1 MISFPTQRYRFISM
15 SSFTTPFS
23 TRFSTPRFSTPRFS
37 TPRFSTPFTVA
48 VSPIHD
54 LKGDAT
60 FQIIST
66 PQFCM
71 SPVAESEPK
80 FSKLCLRLFE
90 EEESTT
96 MSPTIIIN
104 QLTNKAIYSSDWTTD
119 SEPECE
125 FRWSAT
131 P

>member
-15 SSFTTPFS
+15 SPFS
-23 TRFSTPRFSTPRFS
+23 THFSTL
-37 TPRFSTPFTVA
+37 RFSTPFTVA

-54 LKGDAT
+54 LNAT
-60 FQIIST
+60 SFHIIST

-104 QLTNKAIYSSDWTTD
+104 QLTNKAIYSSEWTTD

>member
-1 MISFPTQRYRFISM
+1 MISFPTQRYRFDSM
-15 SSFTTPFS
+15 SYFTTP
-23 TRFSTPRFSTPRFS
+23 
-37 TPRFSTPFTVA
+37 FSTPFTVA

-60 FQIIST
+60 FHIIST

-71 SPVAESEPK
+71 SPVAESESEPK

>member
-23 TRFSTPRFSTPRFS
+23 TPRFSTLH
-37 TPRFSTPFTVA
+37 FSTPFTVA

-60 FQIIST
+60 FHIIST

>member
-1 MISFPTQRYRFISM
+1 M

-23 TRFSTPRFSTPRFS
+23 TPFTVAV
-37 TPRFSTPFTVA
+37 STPFTVA
-48 VSPIHD
+48 VSTPFTVTVSPIHD

-71 SPVAESEPK
+71 SPVAESESEPK

-90 EEESTT
+90 ESTTTT

-104 QLTNKAIYSSDWTTD
+104 KVNKTNYSSDWTTD

-125 FRWSAT
+125 FMWRTDSEPECEFMWSAT

>member
-1 MISFPTQRYRFISM
+1 MISFPKQHYRFDSM
-15 SSFTTPFS
+15 SYFTTP
-23 TRFSTPRFSTPRFS
+23 
-37 TPRFSTPFTVA
+37 FSTPFTVA

-60 FQIIST
+60 FHIIST

-71 SPVAESEPK
+71 SPVAESESEPT

>member
-1 MISFPTQRYRFISM
+1 MISFPTQRYRFDSM
-15 SSFTTPFS
+15 SYFTTPFS
-23 TRFSTPRFSTPRFS
+23 TRFS

-104 QLTNKAIYSSDWTTD
+104 KVTKTNYSSDWTTD

>member
-23 TRFSTPRFSTPRFS
+23 TRFSTPRFSTP
-37 TPRFSTPFTVA
+37 FTVA

-60 FQIIST
+60 FHIIST

>member
-23 TRFSTPRFSTPRFS
+23 T
-37 TPRFSTPFTVA
+37 PFTVA
-48 VSPIHD
+48 VSPIHN
-54 LKGDAT
+54 LNAT
-60 FQIIST
+60 FDIIST

>member
-1 MISFPTQRYRFISM
+1 M

-23 TRFSTPRFSTPRFS
+23 TPFTVAV
-37 TPRFSTPFTVA
+37 STPFIVA

-60 FQIIST
+60 FHIVST

-71 SPVAESEPK
+71 SPESESEPK

-90 EEESTT
+90 ESTTTT

-104 QLTNKAIYSSDWTTD
+104 KVNKTNYSSDWTTD

-125 FRWSAT
+125 FMWSAT